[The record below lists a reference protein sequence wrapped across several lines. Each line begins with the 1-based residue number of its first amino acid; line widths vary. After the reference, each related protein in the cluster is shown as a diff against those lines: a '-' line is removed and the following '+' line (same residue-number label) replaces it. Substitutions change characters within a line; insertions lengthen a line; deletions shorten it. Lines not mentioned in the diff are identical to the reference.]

1 MNDKYECLRCKRELE
16 EEMIEYSKHCIT
28 CQRLIAD
35 KWALAKKMIDKV
47 LLETEDFSK
56 GKDLEK

>member
-1 MNDKYECLRCKRELE
+1 MNDKYECLRCNRELE
-16 EEMIEYSKHCIT
+16 KEMIEYSKHCMA

-35 KWALAKKMIDKV
+35 KWEWARELTDKI
-47 LLETEDFSK
+47 LLEAQDFSR